1 MGLEKETV
9 NQQIDAVILEY
20 QITAMT
26 GALLGSCKSYMEA
39 LKAWNEKIN
48 NIKLA
53 YETIKNDVGDLL
65 PLLAVLKE
73 LKQQGHL
80 LENKKVEFLE
90 LLQNYGESFNKFYTS
105 QFELFCTSCEFYLQN
120 LNDSDRE
127 KVFGRMQS
135 GSFTNDNASY
145 NKR

>member
-9 NQQIDAVILEY
+9 KQQIDAVILEY
-20 QITAMT
+20 QITAIT

-73 LKQQGHL
+73 LKQQGNCRKTRKWNFLNCCRIMEKASINSILLNLDCSVHL
-80 LENKKVEFLE
+80 VNSIFR
-90 LLQNYGESFNKFYTS
+90 T
-105 QFELFCTSCEFYLQN
+105 
-120 LNDSDRE
+120 
-127 KVFGRMQS
+127 
-135 GSFTNDNASY
+135 
-145 NKR
+145 